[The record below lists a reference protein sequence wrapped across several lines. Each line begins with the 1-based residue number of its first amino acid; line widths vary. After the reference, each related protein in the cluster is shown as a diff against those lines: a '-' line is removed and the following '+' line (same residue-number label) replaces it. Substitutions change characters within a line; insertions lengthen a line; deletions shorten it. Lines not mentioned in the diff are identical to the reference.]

1 MVDETLEM
9 QIETEYDL
17 VIVGAEEY
25 VDVHIYIKE
34 GLRDRVIFGF
44 KVGGVEKTDGIWSV
58 WSEVHENGNWNEYR
72 RIIKAKKLAIATTP
86 RDLLELAR
94 DC

>member
-1 MVDETLEM
+1 MHIRVYHDTFEAKYVTKYL
-9 QIETEYDL
+9 
-17 VIVGAEEY
+17 EEY

-44 KVGGVEKTDGIWSV
+44 KVGGVEKTDRIWSV
-58 WSEVHENGNWNEYR
+58 WSEVHENGNWNECR

>member
-1 MVDETLEM
+1 MHIRVYHDTFEAKYVTKYL
-9 QIETEYDL
+9 
-17 VIVGAEEY
+17 EEY